1 MIPQAR
7 LFRKQLREH
16 CMEAIGKMVDYAGS
30 TGTLGGRQTELDAI
44 LHNHAT
50 IVMKEVAYQPN
61 DEVEAFVPT
70 TPEDIFAAMDKDGD
84 GEASKEE
91 FAEAMRSAEKKIS
104 DEEIDRIFE
113 QLDTDGGGTLS
124 MDDGQVQ
131 AGGETTHSGTW
142 ARAIVMEVGPTH
154 ISVQLHPDQNTVVA
168 PQRSLSDL
176 GSPGS
181 ELSSQ
186 LAPPPPRAR
195 LQIPWVQLH
204 EIGEGEDPGELMLT
218 RIRLVSDKALAEEKQ
233 AANERAAALRA
244 KRQREAKEAA
254 ARGESLTRMA
264 KVMWAQKGKV
274 EPTADDPWEQGTNI
288 DAFIKKHDVRTLK
301 SSSEADKAK
310 EKVKHAAMLLSAGAR
325 QGK

>member
-7 LFRKQLREH
+7 FFRKQLREH
-16 CMEAIGKMVDYAGS
+16 CMEAIGKMADYAGS
-30 TGTLGGRQTELDAI
+30 TGTLASRQTELDAI
-44 LHNHAT
+44 LNNHAT
-50 IVMKEVAYQPN
+50 IVMKEVTYQAN

-70 TPEDIFAAMDKDGD
+70 TPQDIFAAMDKDGD

-91 FAEAMRSAEKKIS
+91 FAEAMRSGGKKIS

-154 ISVQLHPDQNTVVA
+154 ISVQLHPDQNTLPA
-168 PQRSLSDL
+168 LQRSLSDL

-181 ELSSQ
+181 DRSAP
-186 LAPPPPRAR
+186 LASPPPRR

-204 EIGEGEDPGELMLT
+204 EIGEGADPGELMLT
-218 RIRLVSDKALAEEKQ
+218 RIRLVSDEALAEEKQ
-233 AANERAAALRA
+233 AANERAAELRA
-244 KRQREAKEAA
+244 KRQREAKEMA

-274 EPTADDPWEQGTNI
+274 EPTANDPWERGTNI
-288 DAFIKKHDVRTLK
+288 DAFIKQHDIRILK
-301 SSSEADKAK
+301 SSSEGEKAK
-310 EKVKHAAMLLSAGAR
+310 EKVKHAAMLLSAGTR